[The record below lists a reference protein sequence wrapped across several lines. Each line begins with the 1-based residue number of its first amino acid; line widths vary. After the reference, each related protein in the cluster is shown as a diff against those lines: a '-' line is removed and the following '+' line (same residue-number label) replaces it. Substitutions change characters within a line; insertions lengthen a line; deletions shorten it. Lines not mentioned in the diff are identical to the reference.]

1 MKYILTKQEIIA
13 KYKTRENFRQSA
25 LYAQQRENRLLDNF
39 LKHLTFEMKV
49 EPENTQFVLYWL
61 RNHSRDEA
69 VDILLQAER
78 EGWLRA
84 VFDYD
89 TLKYRSSL
97 RELVLKMY
105 NTRAIKQEAFRRART
120 VKRRE
125 YVLTEE
131 FENKEIK
138 KQIKSYKYKPDYIKK
153 KKPFR
158 SYISRHLD
166 LGKSR
171 YEYVS
176 LSDFD
181 TPELKKERAKKQQ
194 ATIDKIKSLRKKLK
208 F

>member
-39 LKHLTFEMKV
+39 LKHLTTQMKI

-61 RNHSRDEA
+61 RNHSREEA
-69 VDILLQAER
+69 VDILLEAER
-78 EGWLRA
+78 EGLLNK
-84 VFDYD
+84 VFNYD
-89 TLKYRSSL
+89 TLEYTKSL
-97 RELVLKMY
+97 RRLVLKMY
-105 NTRAIKQEAFRRART
+105 NIPALRKEAFRRART
-120 VKRRE
+120 EKGRFN
-125 YVLTEE
+125 TTTAE
-131 FENKEIK
+131 FANKEIK

-194 ATIDKIKSLRKKLK
+194 ATIDKIKSLRKKID